1 MKKNMGTTDRLIRL
15 MAAAAIFVL
24 FLLDMITGTWGVV
37 LLVLGSILALTS
49 ITGFCP
55 LYKLLGINTMGKHMK
70 PVE

>member
-1 MKKNMGTTDRLIRL
+1 MGTTDRLIRL

-70 PVE
+70 PIE